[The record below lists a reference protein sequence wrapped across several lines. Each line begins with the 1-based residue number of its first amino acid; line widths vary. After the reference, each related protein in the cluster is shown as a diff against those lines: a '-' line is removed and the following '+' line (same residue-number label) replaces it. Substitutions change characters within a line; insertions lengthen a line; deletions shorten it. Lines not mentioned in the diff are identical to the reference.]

1 MSKMD
6 VNYEVKLLKEI
17 DTLTRIV
24 KRYDSIIDE
33 QSKTINK
40 LKARNLELTET
51 WEPPYDREAM
61 IKKLEEAQ
69 LLLSD
74 VYHDATEAGL
84 SNVENLMSAAD
95 SCIGEALGDLEGSG
109 LEGINEADDFHLR

>member
-33 QSKTINK
+33 QSKTIDK
-40 LKARNLELTET
+40 LRARNLELTET
-51 WEPPYDREAM
+51 WEPPYDREGM
-61 IKKLEEAQ
+61 LDKLEQAQ

-74 VYHDATEAGL
+74 VYHEACEAGL
-84 SNVENLMSAAD
+84 TEVESQMSCAD
-95 SCIGEALGDLEGSG
+95 SCICEAISAL
-109 LEGINEADDFHLR
+109 DDN